1 MRREIKRGLK
11 DELSKFKEKFE
22 LSFRNEQ
29 KPLQAHIELLKS
41 DNSSLKLQ
49 LNKLKGNTFNITEQ
63 ANSPKIFSDNKEI
76 KNALEAITET
86 QENLKESVNTQR
98 DGSSKIT
105 NKIKTV
111 EEEIPTNHVKINE
124 YIELEKKIEH
134 SVEEL

>member
-1 MRREIKRGLK
+1 M
-11 DELSKFKEKFE
+11 
-22 LSFRNEQ
+22 
-29 KPLQAHIELLKS
+29 
-41 DNSSLKLQ
+41 KLQ

-63 ANSPKIFSDNKEI
+63 GNSPKIFSDNKEI

-111 EEEIPTNHVKINE
+111 EEEILTNHVKINE